1 MKLSTGRIL
10 TTHVGSLPRSQQLSD
25 LLLRKDNGEPVDPA
39 EFDRTIRDAVIS
51 NVERQAATGIDIVS
65 DGEASKVSYA
75 TYVHERLSGFG
86 GHSDRK
92 ISLDLQPYPDLR
104 KKMAAIAGTQ
114 SFKRASCIGPV
125 AVQDREP
132 LRKDLANLRDAI
144 TKTRATEAFMNA
156 ASPGLV
162 TAFQPNQYYPSHQAY
177 VEAVAEAMKEEYE
190 AIVAAGFIL
199 QLDCP
204 DLAMARHTGFQDLTE
219 AEFLKRAEL
228 HVEVL
233 NHALAK
239 IPAGSMRMHVCW
251 GNYEGPHDF
260 DIALEKIIAII
271 LKAKPMAI
279 LFESANPRHEH
290 EWVVWRD
297 AKIPQDK
304 VLVPGLLDTCTNYVE
319 HPELVAQR
327 ITRFADIVGRERVLA
342 GTDCGFG
349 TFAGTGKLDPEIAWK
364 KLRSLVEG
372 ATLASQRL
380 WH

>member
-1 MKLSTGRIL
+1 
-10 TTHVGSLPRSQQLSD
+10 
-25 LLLRKDNGEPVDPA
+25 
-39 EFDRTIRDAVIS
+39 
-51 NVERQAATGIDIVS
+51 
-65 DGEASKVSYA
+65 
-75 TYVHERLSGFG
+75 
-86 GHSDRK
+86 
-92 ISLDLQPYPDLR
+92 
-104 KKMAAIAGTQ
+104 
-114 SFKRASCIGPV
+114 
-125 AVQDREP
+125 
-132 LRKDLANLRDAI
+132 
-144 TKTRATEAFMNA
+144 
-156 ASPGLV
+156 
-162 TAFQPNQYYPSHQAY
+162 
-177 VEAVAEAMKEEYE
+177 
-190 AIVAAGFIL
+190 
-199 QLDCP
+199 
-204 DLAMARHTGFQDLTE
+204 
-219 AEFLKRAEL
+219 
-228 HVEVL
+228 
-233 NHALAK
+233 
-239 IPAGSMRMHVCW
+239 MRMHVCW